1 MLKKIFWFIK
11 KFLFAF
17 CVLYGLNVMV
27 ASLEVIIPINIL
39 TLLSVA
45 FLEFPG
51 LCMII
56 IMFLII

>member
-1 MLKKIFWFIK
+1 MLKKIFWCIK
-11 KFLFAF
+11 KILFAF

-45 FLEFPG
+45 FLGFPG

>member
-11 KFLFAF
+11 KILFAF
-17 CVLYGLNVMV
+17 CVLYGLNVIV

-45 FLEFPG
+45 FLGFPG